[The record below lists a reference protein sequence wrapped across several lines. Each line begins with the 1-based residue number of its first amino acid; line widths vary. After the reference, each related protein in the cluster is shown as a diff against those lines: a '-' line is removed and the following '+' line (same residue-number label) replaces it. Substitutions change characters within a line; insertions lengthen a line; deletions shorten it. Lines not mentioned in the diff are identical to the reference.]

1 MTNTLDLTTDMI
13 DVREIIER
21 IEDLE
26 DDLLACFNEQQEIE
40 GDATETNDPDNGLF
54 IEWLKVTTH
63 DDAQELLKLKNIM
76 DEMKGYGGDEQWR
89 GDWYPVTLIAE
100 SYFVEYIK
108 DLIHDCYDMPKEMHS
123 GDWPYRHMTIDYDA
137 AAKEAEADYMT
148 IEIEGVDYFYR

>member
-1 MTNTLDLTTDMI
+1 MTVQHNLGESTMTNTLDLTTDLI

-21 IEDLE
+21 IEELE
-26 DDLLACFNEQQEIE
+26 TLLGNEDGTDE
-40 GDATETNDPDNGLF
+40 GWMGTDA
-54 IEWLKVTTH
+54 EW
-63 DDAQELLKLKNIM
+63 DELAALQVWM
-76 DEMKGYGGDEQWR
+76 SEMKGYGGDEQWR

-108 DLIHDCYDMPKEMHS
+108 DLIHDCYEMPKEMHS